1 MWLFNVALAA
11 FVGLAYL
18 DGESLPQVAHV
29 RVFAYLGLVS
39 TLATL
44 ALVPQAFL
52 WLAARTSTGQRIYPA
67 LQALVWMLFQLAIV
81 VDTRVWGLFRYHF
94 NSAAW
99 NLITSKGSEDSYR
112 LGPSVW
118 LVAGGL
124 ALALGLV
131 QALVWRMLC
140 RWGAPRPFV
149 EGESRFVR
157 HARPLRRPAWIVATL
172 VLLAVCV
179 EKSIYASAE
188 LARDPHVA
196 AVSRA
201 FPLYPRVSVVPMLPE
216 PLAGEVASGHECVV
230 FREGARLDYP
240 HAQPVLAPG
249 IPRPNVLILVVDS
262 WRADSLDAA
271 TTPRLEQFSRSAR
284 RFADHTSGG
293 NGTRFGVFSMLYG
306 LHGSYWWPVL
316 EAGASPVLLDTLLEA
331 GYDAQ
336 VFSAASMDY
345 PEFRHTAWAR
355 IPQNVHD
362 DFGELRSS
370 ERDRLAAQACAEWWR
385 TRDAAQPFFAF
396 VLLDSAHQQ
405 YDFPEDEA
413 PFVPY
418 ARDLDYVE
426 LAGSRDPALV
436 ERVHNRYRNAL
447 RHADKVAGGLLDEL
461 AACGQLEHTL
471 VVVTGDH
478 GEEFA
483 EHGYWGHTGNFTASQ
498 VQVPLLLRGPGVP
511 VGVEQRPTTHADLP
525 ATLLELVGADP
536 ALRPGWTL
544 GSHLLDPDPTRLRV
558 AAGWEDVGLLTADA
572 ILRVPREQSAGLGV
586 SVWNGHWR
594 LLDDPR
600 TVLEAQQGALDRLAE
615 ECARFLEPR

>member
-52 WLAARTSTGQRIYPA
+52 WLAARTDTGQRIYPT
-67 LQALVWMLFQLAIV
+67 LQAVVWMLFQLAII

-112 LGPSVW
+112 LGASVW

-131 QALVWRMLC
+131 QTFVWRMLC

-149 EGESRFVR
+149 EGESRFAR

-201 FPLYPRVSVVPMLPE
+201 FPLYPRVSVMPMLPE
-216 PLAGEVASGHECVV
+216 PLAGEVASGYECVV
-230 FREGARLDYP
+230 FREGATLDYP
-240 HAQPVLAPG
+240 HARPVLAPG
-249 IPRPNVLILVVDS
+249 IARPNVLILVVDS
-262 WRADSLDAA
+262 WRADSLDVA
-271 TTPRLEQFSRSAR
+271 TTPRLEQFSHAAR
-284 RFADHTSGG
+284 RFADHSSGG

-331 GYDAQ
+331 GYDAR

-345 PEFRHTAWAR
+345 PEFRRTAWAR
-355 IPQNVHD
+355 IPERVHD

-405 YDFPEDEA
+405 YDFPRTRRRLC
-413 PFVPY
+413 PTRVTSTTSSSP
-418 ARDLDYVE
+418 ARATRTRRTRSQPLPQRAAARGQGRRRVARRAWRLWPARE
-426 LAGSRDPALV
+426 HAGRRHRRPRRGVRRARLLGPHGQLHRLAGAGPADPARPGRARRRRATPDDPRGPAGDAARAPGRGPGPAPGLDARQPPARPRPGAPAGRRRVGGRRAAHPRRDPARAARASRGPRCKCL
-436 ERVHNRYRNAL
+436 ERP
-447 RHADKVAGGLLDEL
+447 L
-461 AACGQLEHTL
+461 AAPRRPKT
-471 VVVTGDH
+471 
-478 GEEFA
+478 
-483 EHGYWGHTGNFTASQ
+483 
-498 VQVPLLLRGPGVP
+498 GPGS
-511 VGVEQRPTTHADLP
+511 P
-525 ATLLELVGADP
+525 AE
-536 ALRPGWTL
+536 ALG
-544 GSHLLDPDPTRLRV
+544 
-558 AAGWEDVGLLTADA
+558 
-572 ILRVPREQSAGLGV
+572 
-586 SVWNGHWR
+586 
-594 LLDDPR
+594 
-600 TVLEAQQGALDRLAE
+600 RLAA
-615 ECARFLEPR
+615 ECALFLAP